1 MSIDKPLLFVKTK
14 LKRMISDTIAKLYPD
29 FHDEPIITYPPSRD
43 LGDLSTQI
51 SFQIAYKLYD
61 KNQARKKISE
71 IADTIARNV
80 NWESIPYISKA
91 ETKNGYINVFLDYGK
106 FAKLVI
112 STIVHYKDSYGRWD
126 IGRGKKIIVEHTSAN
141 PIHPLHIGT
150 ARNAVLGDTIARI
163 FKALGYDVETR
174 FYINDMGRQ
183 VAYLVYGYTKVSSTV
198 KIIGK
203 KDHWYGALYSV
214 TTSILEATR
223 ALNALRNIRKKIE
236 SNIDKIT
243 EFLANRQNMSKLNK
257 MKRMIMRLRDYKT
270 TDWISYIQKLL
281 KELSEVTQ
289 NTNSKIIENLMEFD
303 LKDLKKMINEAKE
316 WQSILSEISLK
327 WPQLYLSV
335 LKGVLSDD
343 DPEQIIS
350 MLMKKYEEGNEEIKK
365 LFRKICNDVLEGF
378 RETLN
383 RVGITFDKFDWESD
397 LVWSGDVDKVLKVLR
412 ERGWVYKDETGAL
425 FLDLRKALK
434 EIDDIRKVFE
444 LTDKELE
451 KAIRSGKEDEYLP
464 PNLVLKRS
472 DGTTLYTTRDIAYA
486 LRKFTETGAV
496 YVYNVIGKDQTLPQ
510 KQLKAAL
517 YLMGYEDFSWN
528 HIHVAYELVLL
539 PGAKLSA
546 RRGRYV
552 TFDEILDEAEEKAY
566 EEIVKRHAEMKIELL
581 EKISRSIAV
590 GAVRYFLLST
600 SPDKP
605 ITFEWSRVLDF
616 ERNSGPFLQ
625 YTHARAVS
633 ILRKIDFKLPD
644 IEKVDFDVLTEDI
657 EKDLIFLISMFPEVV
672 YEAGIKVRPNILTD
686 YANKIAV
693 AFNSF
698 YQRFPVLRAET
709 DALKKARLLLVEA
722 FRITLANVLKLL
734 GIEPL
739 ERM

>member
-1 MSIDKPLLFVKTK
+1 
-14 LKRMISDTIAKLYPD
+14 
-29 FHDEPIITYPPSRD
+29 
-43 LGDLSTQI
+43 
-51 SFQIAYKLYD
+51 
-61 KNQARKKISE
+61 
-71 IADTIARNV
+71 
-80 NWESIPYISKA
+80 
-91 ETKNGYINVFLDYGK
+91 
-106 FAKLVI
+106 
-112 STIVHYKDSYGRWD
+112 
-126 IGRGKKIIVEHTSAN
+126 
-141 PIHPLHIGT
+141 
-150 ARNAVLGDTIARI
+150 
-163 FKALGYDVETR
+163 
-174 FYINDMGRQ
+174 
-183 VAYLVYGYTKVSSTV
+183 
-198 KIIGK
+198 
-203 KDHWYGALYSV
+203 
-214 TTSILEATR
+214 
-223 ALNALRNIRKKIE
+223 
-236 SNIDKIT
+236 
-243 EFLANRQNMSKLNK
+243 
-257 MKRMIMRLRDYKT
+257 
-270 TDWISYIQKLL
+270 
-281 KELSEVTQ
+281 
-289 NTNSKIIENLMEFD
+289 
-303 LKDLKKMINEAKE
+303 
-316 WQSILSEISLK
+316 
-327 WPQLYLSV
+327 
-335 LKGVLSDD
+335 
-343 DPEQIIS
+343 
-350 MLMKKYEEGNEEIKK
+350 
-365 LFRKICNDVLEGF
+365 
-378 RETLN
+378 
-383 RVGITFDKFDWESD
+383 
-397 LVWSGDVDKVLKVLR
+397 
-412 ERGWVYKDETGAL
+412 
-425 FLDLRKALK
+425 
-434 EIDDIRKVFE
+434 
-444 LTDKELE
+444 
-451 KAIRSGKEDEYLP
+451 
-464 PNLVLKRS
+464 
-472 DGTTLYTTRDIAYA
+472 
-486 LRKFTETGAV
+486 
-496 YVYNVIGKDQTLPQ
+496 
-510 KQLKAAL
+510 
-517 YLMGYEDFSWN
+517 MGYEDFSWN